1 MTYEE
6 LRNKIGAEEYEIKL
20 ERDRTYKRN
29 RTAKLHQT
37 SVESH
42 ESEVMIKVM
51 QRLDDLERKLDEFN
65 HLQPQYDAIESR
77 PHRGGMR
84 QNTRHRSCY
93 RNHGGDYYQG
103 NRVEEDKSHPEASN

>member
-6 LRNKIGAEEYEIKL
+6 LRNKIRAEEYEIKL
-20 ERDRTYKRN
+20 ERERTSNRN

-51 QRLDDLERKLDEFN
+51 QRLGDLERKLDEFKN
-65 HLQPQYDAIESR
+65 LQPQYDVIESR
-77 PHRGGMR
+77 P
-84 QNTRHRSCY
+84 Q
-93 RNHGGDYYQG
+93 
-103 NRVEEDKSHPEASN
+103 